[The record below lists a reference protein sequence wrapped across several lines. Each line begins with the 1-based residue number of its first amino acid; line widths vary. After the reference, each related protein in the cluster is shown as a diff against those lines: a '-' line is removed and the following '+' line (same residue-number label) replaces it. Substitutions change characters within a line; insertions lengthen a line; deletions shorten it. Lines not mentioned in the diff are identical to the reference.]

1 MSRHWDPLRDLVHLQ
16 DRMNQ
21 LFEDATERQAR
32 HHGSANDEIE
42 TVDWTPLV
50 DIYELPEEY
59 FVALDLPG
67 VDRESMEINLESERL
82 LIRGTRASKTEDGA
96 QLRVERPQGK
106 FNRSFGI
113 PSTVDPELI
122 DAEYKDGVLYVRLPK
137 RQEQKTQPV
146 KIKVS

>member
-1 MSRHWDPLRDLVHLQ
+1 
-16 DRMNQ
+16 MNQ

-42 TVDWTPLV
+42 RAEWTPLV